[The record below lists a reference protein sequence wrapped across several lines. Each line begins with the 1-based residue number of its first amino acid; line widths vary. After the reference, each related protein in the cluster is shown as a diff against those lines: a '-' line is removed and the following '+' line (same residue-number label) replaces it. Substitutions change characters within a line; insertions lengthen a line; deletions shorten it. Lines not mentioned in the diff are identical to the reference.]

1 MTRADCPRLFEA
13 EARRDGRLTGAE
25 RASFERHL
33 SACPA
38 CSREVHALEALAA
51 SLRND
56 ERGGVDELH
65 ERRER
70 TRLLAAFERSRVAPE
85 PQPFAFRRLLVPG
98 LVALLAA
105 VAVALFMRARDAGDV
120 AKVSAVIQPRGTATW
135 SRRVDSRSERVFLR
149 DGTLRIQRAHDATAP
164 RLLVILPD
172 GELEDIGTTFTV
184 STSGGR
190 TTHVSVEEGRV
201 VLRLH
206 GKRPVTLGRGGIFT
220 AETPPPPADSA
231 RVAPLVP
238 SSSSATSPT
247 PAASPRP
254 TGLPREPVPVLAPT
268 PAPSAAEASPALR
281 DENAAREFR
290 AATSA
295 LDAGDNGAAAAA
307 FARFLAQYGRDPR
320 AEDAAYLRV
329 IALQRAGN
337 VPATRSAAR
346 EYLRRYPAGFRRAE
360 VEALLEE

>member
-1 MTRADCPRLFEA
+1 VTRADCPRLFEA
-13 EARRDGRLTGAE
+13 EARRDGRLTGTE

-38 CSREVHALEALAA
+38 CSREVQALEALAA

-56 ERGGVDELH
+56 DRGGVDELH

-70 TRLLAAFERSRVAPE
+70 TWLLAAFERSRIAPE
-85 PQPFAFRRLLVPG
+85 PQPFARRRVLLPA

-105 VAVALFMRARDAGDV
+105 VAVVLFVRARDAGDA

-135 SRRVDSRSERVFLR
+135 SRRVDSQAERVFLR
-149 DGTLRIQRAHDATAP
+149 DGTLRIQRAHDAAAP

-201 VLRLH
+201 MLRLH
-206 GKRPVTLGRGGIFT
+206 GKTPVTLGRGGIFT
-220 AETPPPPADSA
+220 AETPPPADSA

-238 SSSSATSPT
+238 SSSSATSAM
-247 PAASPRP
+247 PATSRRP
-254 TGLPREPVPVLAPT
+254 ARLPREPVLAPA
-268 PAPSAAEASPALR
+268 PAPSAAEPSPATR

-290 AATSA
+290 TATSA

-307 FARFLAQYGRDPR
+307 FARFLAHYGKDPR

-337 VPATRSAAR
+337 VPATRSAAQ
-346 EYLRRYPAGFRRAE
+346 EYVRRYPAGFRRTE
-360 VEALLEE
+360 VEALLGE